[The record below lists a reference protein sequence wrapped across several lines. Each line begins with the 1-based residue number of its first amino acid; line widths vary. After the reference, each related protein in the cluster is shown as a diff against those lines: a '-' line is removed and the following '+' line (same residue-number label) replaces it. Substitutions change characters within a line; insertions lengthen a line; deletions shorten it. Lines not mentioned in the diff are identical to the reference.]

1 MDFLDSQIIYRTK
14 YPRRSPLQM
23 MKMSQQKASNV
34 ETHPSL
40 TFDELINRISAN
52 VTFTPLPERVE
63 TSKEFIRL
71 AIEVSEIYEID
82 VKIERGADRIT
93 VEYYLNS
100 GGGWREI
107 NRVFGMADEIAFFKD
122 TDGFDITVVLDY
134 FTHATV
140 RRGKVINP

>member
-1 MDFLDSQIIYRTK
+1 MNSLDSQIIYRK
-14 YPRRSPLQM
+14 EYPRLTPMQAL
-23 MKMSQQKASNV
+23 KMSEQKNSNRK
-34 ETHPSL
+34 TLPTL

-52 VTFTPLPERVE
+52 VSFTPLPERKE
-63 TSKEFIRL
+63 SSKEFIRL

-93 VEYYLNS
+93 VEYYLN

-140 RRGKVINP
+140 RRGKVIHP